1 MFCSRCGSE
10 ITGKSKFCPSCGLD
24 LMATTPVHAIATGAM
39 EETDLVREALA
50 AEYEIIEELGRGGM
64 AMVYRARDRHL
75 EREVAIKVLPFSL
88 AFDSEFVERFQREAR
103 TAAQLE
109 HPNIIPIYRVG
120 RAGRVIYFVMKYLRG
135 GSVATVLA
143 DRRRLMPPEIR
154 RLLLEAGSALGYAAQ
169 RGIVHRDIKPDN
181 IMFDEF
187 GQCVLT
193 DFGIAKAAS
202 GQRLTGTGMSIGT
215 PHYMS
220 PEQARAQAIDGRSD
234 IYSLGVVAYQ
244 ALAGTVPYDGE
255 DSFSIGYKH
264 ITEPVPTPQLITADE
279 RRLFEVIKRM
289 LMKDPADRFQS
300 CEELLASLQGQ
311 PIAAAGSVRA
321 SVAAAG
327 VGAGTGPTMPSPGLG
342 GPALIVSQPTTPLDS
357 PLVNRRATPRE
368 RRDLPRR
375 VADRSVAMRRAGSS
389 GLGWLWLVLA
399 VAGGA
404 GGAFYYYSKR
414 GFAPFAAA
422 AADSAA
428 AVSDSATVADS
439 LRAAEP
445 PSDPAPASPPPS
457 APAAADTA
465 SAPRAATPTPAPAPP
480 PARRTPPRP
489 SQSPPVVANAG
500 DSGSVR
506 LVGLPRGSTV
516 LLDERPVSEPIT
528 RLSAGPHVLAISAP
542 RFNFFTDT
550 IVIRAG
556 DTLELTPELLP
567 IGAAAQAAPDTQAPT
582 PLTPRPAR
590 ASDPCAPGAG
600 YNRDGSCFDERP
612 KPVNAP
618 FVPLPDGMTGTPRPS
633 LLWVKVSSEG
643 RTVDI
648 RRLRPSDDSTFE
660 RAARDFVWT
669 VAWHP
674 ALKEG
679 APVEAWTQMLFPP
692 QPLP

>member
-24 LMATTPVHAIATGAM
+24 LMATTPVHAIATGALQ
-39 EETDLVREALA
+39 ETDLVREALA

-64 AMVYRARDRHL
+64 AMVYRARDRQL

-120 RAGRVIYFVMKYLRG
+120 RAGRVIYFVMKFLRG
-135 GSVATVLA
+135 GSLSTVLGE
-143 DRRRLMPPEIR
+143 RKRLTPPEIR

-187 GQCVLT
+187 GQCLLT

-202 GQRLTGTGMSIGT
+202 GQKLTGTGMSIGT

-244 ALAGTVPYDGE
+244 AMTGTVPYDGE

-289 LMKDPADRFQS
+289 LMKDPNDRYQS
-300 CEELLASLQGQ
+300 CEELVASIQGQ

-321 SVAAAG
+321 SLATVG
-327 VGAGTGPTMPSPGLG
+327 VGAGGPTIPSPALG
-342 GPALIVSQPTTPLDS
+342 GPPLIVSQPTTPLDS
-357 PLVNRRATPRE
+357 PLVNRRITPLE

-375 VADRSVAMRRAGSS
+375 VADRSVAMRGSGSS
-389 GLGWLWLVLA
+389 WAWIWVVLA
-399 VAGGA
+399 VLGGGGGA
-404 GGAFYYYSKR
+404 YYYYQAR
-414 GFAPFAAA
+414 GFAAGPTAA
-422 AADSAA
+422 AADSAPPPA
-428 AVSDSATVADS
+428 AVAPTDSAT
-439 LRAAEP
+439 
-445 PSDPAPASPPPS
+445 ASPPPS
-457 APAAADTA
+457 DTA
-465 SAPRAATPTPAPAPP
+465 RAALPPPVAPSPPPRPAPAPADTA
-480 PARRTPPRP
+480 PAGAPAA
-489 SQSPPVVANAG
+489 V
-500 DSGSVR
+500 DSGGVR
-506 LVGLPRGSTV
+506 LVGLPRGSAV
-516 LLDERPVSEPIT
+516 LIDERQVTEPLT
-528 RLSAGPHVLAISAP
+528 RLTPGPHALAISAP
-542 RFNFFTDT
+542 RFNFFSDT
-550 IVIRAG
+550 IVIRPG
-556 DTLELTPELLP
+556 EVLELTPQLTP
-567 IGAAAQAAPDTQAPT
+567 IGAPSAT
-582 PLTPRPAR
+582 PPATTTP
-590 ASDPCAPGAG
+590 APGRRAAARCTPGLG
-600 YNRDGSCFDERP
+600 YNADGSCFDERP

-618 FVPLPDGMTGTPRPS
+618 FVPVPEGIEGSPRPS
-633 LLWVKVSSEG
+633 LLWVKVSAEG
-643 RTVDI
+643 RTVDVQ
-648 RRLRPSDDSTFE
+648 RLRPSDNVEYE
-660 RAARDFVWT
+660 RAVRDFVWT
-669 VAWHP
+669 VTWHP

-692 QPLP
+692 QRQ

>member
-1 MFCSRCGSE
+1 
-10 ITGKSKFCPSCGLD
+10 
-24 LMATTPVHAIATGAM
+24 MATTPVHAIATGAM

-692 QPLP
+692 QPQP